1 MSNNVA
7 RLALHDQKQIRHSRH
22 TFNIY
27 KFSLIKHCSEGRHI
41 STSGPSGDFVWT
53 SIKVKR
59 LTYKFSSVR
68 TGVKKARTAVIK
80 VRAVVI
86 KVRAVA
92 TDLAFVTGGIVP
104 AQIWSFGDEADMTS
118 VDLKTALP
126 WFMGNRN
133 NMVKNWYR
141 NWRFEWE
148 LKGKKCTY
156 SNEHL

>member
-1 MSNNVA
+1 M
-7 RLALHDQKQIRHSRH
+7 
-22 TFNIY
+22 
-27 KFSLIKHCSEGRHI
+27 
-41 STSGPSGDFVWT
+41 WT

-104 AQIWSFGDEADMTS
+104 AQI
-118 VDLKTALP
+118 
-126 WFMGNRN
+126 
-133 NMVKNWYR
+133 
-141 NWRFEWE
+141 
-148 LKGKKCTY
+148 
-156 SNEHL
+156 